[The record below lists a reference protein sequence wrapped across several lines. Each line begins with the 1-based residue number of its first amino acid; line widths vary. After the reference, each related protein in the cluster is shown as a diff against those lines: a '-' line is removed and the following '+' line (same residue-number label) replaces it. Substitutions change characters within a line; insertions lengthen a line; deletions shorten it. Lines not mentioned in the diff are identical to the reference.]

1 MEEIVK
7 KMIQKTVKKT
17 RMVEGGA
24 VVDQP
29 DHEGF
34 TPGGIALEE
43 WPLPFYLKVF
53 GDLDG
58 STV

>member
-1 MEEIVK
+1 VEE
-7 KMIQKTVKKT
+7 TVKTMEK
-17 RMVEGGA
+17 GGA

-53 GDLDG
+53 GGLDD